1 LEILLALG
9 IGLIFAC
16 GIFLVLR
23 PRSFSVVLGLALLSY
38 GVNLLIFMGGRIDR
52 IAPPLSLPGA
62 TGLAD
67 PLPQALVLTAIVIG
81 FGMTAYLVAL
91 ALRSL
96 GETGSDRVDV
106 GGPGDGAGE
115 DLNTLR
121 AEDRADGAAD
131 RAIDDGRGGGASR

>member
-1 LEILLALG
+1 MEILLSLG

-16 GIFLVLR
+16 GIYLVLR

-52 IAPPLSLPGA
+52 IVPPLSLPGA

-91 ALRSL
+91 ALRTQ
-96 GETGSDRVDV
+96 GETGSDRVD
-106 GGPGDGAGE
+106 GDGSGYGGTRDPADDGPG
-115 DLNTLR
+115 
-121 AEDRADGAAD
+121 
-131 RAIDDGRGGGASR
+131 GGSPQ

>member
-1 LEILLALG
+1 VEILIAAG

-16 GIFLVLR
+16 GIYLVLR
-23 PRSFSVVLGLALLSY
+23 PRSFSVVLGLTLLAY
-38 GVNLLIFMGGRIDR
+38 GVNLLIFLGGGIDR
-52 IAPPLSLPGA
+52 IVPPVSLPGA

-96 GETGSDRVDV
+96 GETGSDRVD
-106 GGPGDGAGE
+106 GAGP
-115 DLNTLR
+115 
-121 AEDRADGAAD
+121 AEGSDGS
-131 RAIDDGRGGGASR
+131 DGDAPR